1 MRGRP
6 LARRTAAAARRGLHR
21 AGLAA
26 DWATLLWEAVS
37 LPTAHLADVAAAL
50 AAAGRED
57 DARQLL
63 RQGVTRPGEDV
74 AAAVTGQRASRW
86 GARALVEVFVAVRSP
101 EDTARFAA
109 CAPHR
114 LVPEVLRAVRT
125 AAPAREAAVV
135 HALRVAGLVV
145 T

>member
-1 MRGRP
+1 M
-6 LARRTAAAARRGLHR
+6 
-21 AGLAA
+21 
-26 DWATLLWEAVS
+26 S

-50 AAAGRED
+50 AATPAGRTTPGSSCG
-57 DARQLL
+57 R
-63 RQGVTRPGEDV
+63 GVTRPGEDV

-135 HALRVAGLVV
+135 HALRVAGLVA